1 MRVIWVPP
9 QRPNGVL
16 TGYRVLSYRAQAPR
30 ALHGQSD
37 LLGTDDLNATI
48 SGLQPYTTYEI
59 KIQAFT
65 IEGGNVGLGK
75 NVTTEESGIERSSYC
90 LVPRAIFYVK
100 KPFMKKRLPCQFS
113 LLYHLNRNY
122 HRRQSYSAA
131 EMKIYMDFY
140 CLSAPSNFFIC
151 PLGSVLF
158 LQSKWRS
165 LHGCFRSCSFLI

>member
-16 TGYRVLSYRAQAPR
+16 TGYRVLSYRSQSPR
-30 ALHGQSD
+30 APHGQSD

-65 IEGGNVGLGK
+65 VEGSNVGLGK
-75 NVTTEESGIERSSYC
+75 NVTTEESGIERSSYS

-100 KPFMKKRLPCQFS
+100 KATLPIFTPVPFEQKLSPTVE
-113 LLYHLNRNY
+113 LL
-122 HRRQSYSAA
+122 SS
-131 EMKIYMDFY
+131 
-140 CLSAPSNFFIC
+140 
-151 PLGSVLF
+151 
-158 LQSKWRS
+158 
-165 LHGCFRSCSFLI
+165 

>member
-65 IEGGNVGLGK
+65 VEGGNVGLGK

-113 LLYHLNRNY
+113 LLY
-122 HRRQSYSAA
+122 SWMFS
-131 EMKIYMDFY
+131 I
-140 CLSAPSNFFIC
+140 
-151 PLGSVLF
+151 LF
-158 LQSKWRS
+158 LFNITKLTFS
-165 LHGCFRSCSFLI
+165 SFPKRTHWKHNFLSMYANELSHH